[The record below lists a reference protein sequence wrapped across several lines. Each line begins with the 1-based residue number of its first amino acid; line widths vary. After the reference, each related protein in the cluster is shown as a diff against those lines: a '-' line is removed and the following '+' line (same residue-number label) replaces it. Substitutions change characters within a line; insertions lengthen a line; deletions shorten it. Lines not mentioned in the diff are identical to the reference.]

1 MKKVQFLAIGRNPV
15 VLQKL
20 LRFINENPEWEA
32 NGTVDDESAIIIF
45 NQKEIHVVVWV
56 DELSAAS
63 ETRLA
68 TAFKEKAPEIIFIHH
83 YGDSTG
89 LLAWEIQE
97 AFTQNNFDAKA
108 LNVVDEK
115 NDAAPDAKNG

>member
-45 NQKEIHVVVWV
+45 NQKEIHVVVTFQPHLKPGWQ
-56 DELSAAS
+56 LPLKK
-63 ETRLA
+63 RHL
-68 TAFKEKAPEIIFIHH
+68 K
-83 YGDSTG
+83 
-89 LLAWEIQE
+89 
-97 AFTQNNFDAKA
+97 
-108 LNVVDEK
+108 
-115 NDAAPDAKNG
+115 